1 MLIEN
6 LINNAS
12 RKLKENKFS
21 SFRLDAELMLSNIM
35 KIPRE
40 NLLVNEKLR
49 LNKKIIDKYEI
60 ALDRRLKEEP
70 IAYINKK
77 KEFWS
82 LDFYVDKNTLI
93 PRPETEL
100 MVFAVSNIFKNK
112 DINILDIGTGSGC
125 ILLSILTELKF
136 SRGIGIDISKKSI
149 RNAELN
155 SKKFN
160 LENRSKFINIG
171 VKYFNKGRYDLIVSN
186 PPYICTNKINKLSK
200 EIVNFEPIIALNGG
214 IDGLDL
220 IKKVIYNSRKLL
232 KVNGILA
239 IEIGTNQYLEVSKF
253 LKMNGFRIVHKIND
267 FQKNVRCILSTKV

>member
-239 IEIGTNQYLEVSKF
+239 IEIGTNQYLEVSK
-253 LKMNGFRIVHKIND
+253 LLNKNGFRIVHKIND

>member
-1 MLIEN
+1 MFIEN

-12 RKLKENKFS
+12 KKLKEKKFS
-21 SFRLDAELMLSNIM
+21 TFRLDAELMLSSIM
-35 KIPRE
+35 KVSRE
-40 NLLVNEKLR
+40 KLLVNDKLR
-49 LNKKIIDKYEI
+49 LDKKIINKYNV
-60 ALDRRLKEEP
+60 ALERRLKKEP

-100 MVFAVSNIFKNK
+100 MVFAVLNSFKNK

-136 SRGIGIDISKKSI
+136 SRGIGIDVSKRSI
-149 RNAELN
+149 RNAKLN

-160 LENRSKFINIG
+160 LENRSKFIIASI
-171 VKYFNKGRYDLIVSN
+171 KDFNLGHYDLIVSN
-186 PPYICTNKINKLSK
+186 PPYISTNNINKLSK

-239 IEIGTNQYLEVSKF
+239 IEIGTNQYLEVSK
-253 LKMNGFRIVHKIND
+253 LLNKNGFRIVHKIND

>member
-35 KIPRE
+35 KITRE